1 MPLYTRTE
9 IREMCGINTATLTM
23 YTKRGKI
30 IMSGD
35 FIDDTIPQNITQIEK
50 WKVAKIKKDA
60 LKVDKVVPE
69 KKTGTTKTEQPP
81 KPPAKKKTEKK
92 TGRKAPAY
100 KEPKIPF
107 PKTKDPPPNP
117 NDPEIKKKIAEA
129 NARLKLED
137 DLKQVTYDQKLLAKQ
152 KAEIEL
158 EHTKGKLI
166 PTKLVGSVITALGVG
181 FQNSYKNESSQ
192 LLIEIAQKTK
202 MSDEDAAFFKGKLIE
217 MINKAHT
224 NAITEAESSL
234 ISLIEQNQ
242 LKKIGK

>member
-9 IREMCGINTATLTM
+9 VREICGINTATLTM

-50 WKVAKIKKDA
+50 WKAAKIKKDA
-60 LKVDKVVPE
+60 LKVEKPTPPKKDGA
-69 KKTGTTKTEQPP
+69 KKTV
-81 KPPAKKKTEKK
+81 AKK
-92 TGRKAPAY
+92 TGRKAPEY
-100 KEPKIPF
+100 KKPEVPK
-107 PKTKDPPPNP
+107 PKAKAPPPNP
-117 NDPEIKKKIAEA
+117 NDPEIKRKIEES
-129 NARLKLED
+129 NARIKLED

-166 PTKLVGSVITALGVG
+166 PTKLVTSVITALGVG

-217 MINKAHT
+217 MINKAHG
-224 NAITEAESSL
+224 NAVTEAKASL
-234 ISLIEQNQ
+234 VSLIEQNQ
-242 LKKIGK
+242 LKKIAK